1 MKFSLTSL
9 EKKMQ
14 KILKIAQREYVETVR
29 TKTFII
35 SLLMTPVII
44 GAIVLINR
52 RISHSISG
60 PRPPSK
66 VVVADLSKDLS
77 TEIKESFDEYNTS
90 NPERQVLLQELQADE
105 SADELAKDK
114 VRNGRLDAYI
124 VLEKDCV
131 EGNGKVRSYT
141 RGSKMSDLELAS
153 TVENLLNKAV
163 VNRRCKLRNVS
174 PELLAELRRRV
185 PVENIDISST
195 AQEKQRKQNE
205 QIVKAM
211 VPFFF
216 MFLMFMGIFGNGQQ
230 MLTSII
236 EEKSSRIIEVLLS
249 AVSPFQLMAGKILGI
264 AGIGLTVIALWGIA
278 AYATANW
285 QGLNIEVPVEL
296 MVYFA
301 VYYILGFLLFS
312 SILAAI
318 GSVCNTIKEAQSLM
332 TPISFIF
339 ILPMMAWPLFVE
351 HSQGTLA
358 RAASFFPLL
367 TPMVMILRI
376 SSSSDV
382 SLIEILAT
390 MVILAAAV
398 LVMTWIAAR
407 VFRTGILMYGKRPKL
422 GEILRWLRQ
431 N

>member
-1 MKFSLTSL
+1 
-9 EKKMQ
+9 MQ
-14 KILKIAQREYVETVR
+14 KILKIAQREYVETVK

-35 SLLMTPVII
+35 GLLMTPVII

-52 RISHSISG
+52 RIFHSISG
-60 PRPPSK
+60 PRPPRK
-66 VVVADLSKDLS
+66 AIVTDLSKELS
-77 TEIKESFDEYNTS
+77 DDIKASFDEYNAS
-90 NPERQVLLQELQADE
+90 HPEKQILLQELQTDE
-105 SADELAKDK
+105 SADEPAKNK
-114 VRNGRLDAYI
+114 VRKGQLDAYF
-124 VLEKDCV
+124 VLDKDSV
-131 EGNGKVRSYT
+131 EGNGKIRSYT
-141 RGSKMSDLELAS
+141 RSSKMSDLDLVS
-153 TVENLLNKAV
+153 TVENLLNRAV

-174 PELLAELRRRV
+174 IELLAELRRRV
-185 PVENIDISST
+185 PVEHIDISAT
-195 AQEKQRKQNE
+195 AQEKQRKQGE
-205 QIVKAM
+205 QIIKTM

-236 EEKSSRIIEVLLS
+236 EEKSSRVIEVLLS

-264 AGIGLTVIALWGIA
+264 AGIGLTVISLWGIA

-285 QGLNIEVPVEL
+285 QGLNIEVSVEL
-296 MVYFA
+296 MLYFA

-312 SILAAI
+312 SILAAV

-332 TPISFIF
+332 MPISFIF

-351 HSQGTLA
+351 HSEGTLA

-367 TPMVMILRI
+367 APMVMILRV

-390 MVILAAAV
+390 MAVLAVAVLAVMWAAAK
-398 LVMTWIAAR
+398 
-407 VFRTGILMYGKRPKL
+407 VFRTGILVYGKRPGL
-422 GEILRWLRQ
+422 REVIRWLRQ

>member
-1 MKFSLTSL
+1 
-9 EKKMQ
+9 MQ
-14 KILKIAQREYVETVR
+14 KILKIAQREYVETVK

-35 SLLMTPVII
+35 GLLMTPVII

-52 RISHSISG
+52 RIFHGISG
-60 PRPPSK
+60 PRPPRK
-66 VVVADLSKDLS
+66 AIVTDLSKELS
-77 TEIKESFDEYNTS
+77 DDIKASFDEYNAS
-90 NPERQVLLQELQADE
+90 HPEKQILLQELQTDE
-105 SADELAKDK
+105 SADEPAKNK
-114 VRNGRLDAYI
+114 VRKGQLDAYF
-124 VLEKDCV
+124 VLDKDSV
-131 EGNGKVRSYT
+131 EGNGKIRSYT
-141 RGSKMSDLELAS
+141 RSSKMSDLDLVS
-153 TVENLLNKAV
+153 TVENLLNRAV

-174 PELLAELRRRV
+174 IELLAELRRRV
-185 PVENIDISST
+185 PVERIDISAT
-195 AQEKQRKQNE
+195 AQEKQRKQGE
-205 QIVKAM
+205 QIIKTM

-236 EEKSSRIIEVLLS
+236 EEKSSRVIEVLLS

-264 AGIGLTVIALWGIA
+264 AGIGLTVISLWGIA

-285 QGLNIEVPVEL
+285 QGLNIEVSVEL
-296 MVYFA
+296 MLYFA

-312 SILAAI
+312 SILAAV

-332 TPISFIF
+332 MPISFIF

-351 HSQGTLA
+351 HSEGTLA

-367 TPMVMILRI
+367 APMVMILRV

-390 MVILAAAV
+390 MAVLAVAVLGVMWAAAK
-398 LVMTWIAAR
+398 
-407 VFRTGILMYGKRPKL
+407 VFRTGILMYGKRPGL
-422 GEILRWLRQ
+422 REVIRWLRQ